1 MTTPE
6 HTASTNSA
14 TLIPVGALLL
24 ALCSFSFGASLAK
37 GLFPAIGPEGAAVMR
52 LTVAAVILAVAF
64 RPWRITLGKDW
75 PSLLAYG
82 ASLGAMNL
90 MFYWSL
96 DTIPLGLAIAIEFM
110 GPLGLALVTSH
121 RRIDLLWIG
130 IAVIGLGLILP
141 LHGLAQSLN
150 WQGVAFA
157 LGAGVFWIGYIV
169 FGQRAGKIYGS
180 SAVAAGMI
188 AGAVLIAPIGFVHAG
203 SILLQPHV
211 LGIGI
216 AVGLFSSAIPYA
228 LEMVALRKLSSSTF
242 GTLCAA
248 EPAVGAVMGFAL
260 LDQILS
266 PLQWLAI
273 GMIVFASVGTAI
285 GARPE
290 PPAPTPL

>member
-1 MTTPE
+1 MTTPAPARS
-6 HTASTNSA
+6 TAV
-14 TLIPVGALLL
+14 PVGALLL

-37 GLFPAIGPEGAAVMR
+37 GLFASIGPEGAASMR
-52 LTVAAVILAVAF
+52 LLVSAVILTVAF
-64 RPWRITLGKDW
+64 RPWRITFGKNW
-75 PSLLAYG
+75 PWLLAYG

-130 IAVIGLGLILP
+130 IAIIGLGLILP
-141 LHGLAQSLN
+141 IHGLAQALN
-150 WQGVAFA
+150 WRGVAFA

-169 FGQRAGKIYGS
+169 FGQRAGKAYGS

-188 AGAVLIAPIGFVHAG
+188 VGSILIAPIGIVHAG
-203 SILLQPHV
+203 ALLLQPHI

-228 LEMVALRKLSSSTF
+228 LEMVALRQLPSSTF

-248 EPAVGAVMGFAL
+248 EPAVGALMGLAL
-260 LDQILS
+260 LGQMLT

-273 GMIVFASVGTAI
+273 ALIVLASGGAAL
-285 GARPE
+285 GARRETALPV
-290 PPAPTPL
+290 